1 MFLFA
6 AIGGGFS
13 DVLGRKPLLFW
24 PVFGYLVVNL
34 MGIVEELFLETI
46 PLEFFYV
53 ENISSFFGGSAVFYL
68 ARIFT
73 TAGFLLSF
81 VNWTSFLK
89 PIFFQGSYSYITDVT
104 NPEERAAR
112 LAR

>member
-1 MFLFA
+1 MLDLYNFTEVNNFQIVSQFISFLPMFFFA

-34 MGIVEELFLETI
+34 LGIVEELFLETI

-68 ARIFT
+68 VSYYSRI
-73 TAGFLLSF
+73 LE
-81 VNWTSFLK
+81 
-89 PIFFQGSYSYITDVT
+89 IIH
-104 NPEERAAR
+104 
-112 LAR
+112 